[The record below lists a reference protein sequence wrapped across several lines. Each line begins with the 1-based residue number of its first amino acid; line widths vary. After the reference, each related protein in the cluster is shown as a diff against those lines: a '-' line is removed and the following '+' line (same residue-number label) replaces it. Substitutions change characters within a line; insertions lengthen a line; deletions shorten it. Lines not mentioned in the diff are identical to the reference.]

1 MPKIVPLLVSLI
13 VSRIGCNPFGN
24 RESAVSLAVSLAVS
38 ESVPSSVSQAA
49 RKAVRRATHRARK
62 TVGRALAAAQKAVWR
77 QLRKP
82 FGGGH
87 RQRGKPFGGGVES
100 AWGRAGW
107 RWLGVSAAR
116 HIAAL
121 AGGSL
126 AHTFGARSFFKD
138 RLVCHRPG
146 ARAARCPPWRPF
158 VSRLGWSFIVQLF
171 FLGSA
176 GCSWPPWRPAGCTAP
191 PSSYFKARLV

>member
-1 MPKIVPLLVSLI
+1 MPLFVSLLVSLA

-38 ESVPSSVSQAA
+38 ESVLSTVPQAA
-49 RKAVRRATHRARK
+49 RKAVRRRTSAARKAVGRATHRARK
-62 TVGRALAAAQKAVWR
+62 AVGRATHRARKAVCVGAENGR
-77 QLRKP
+77 RLARKALR
-82 FGGGH
+82 
-87 RQRGKPFGGGVES
+87 R
-100 AWGRAGW
+100 RAGW

-126 AHTFGARSFFKD
+126 AHTFGVRSFFKA

-146 ARAARCPPWRPF
+146 PRAARCPPWRPF
-158 VSRLGWSFIVQLF
+158 FSGLGWSFIVQLF
-171 FLGSA
+171 FVGSA
-176 GCSWPPWRPAGCTAP
+176 GCSWPPGRPAGCTAP
-191 PSSYFKARLV
+191 PSSFFKVRLV